1 LFSLGGD
8 EDSEED
14 YIKPAAKKKKLTQ
27 APVTDFFDNTPSG
40 PAETKKPAAKQP
52 SGSKLV
58 PAKKA
63 VKMDSDDEVS
73 IKSDSDAPPSPR
85 VVAPKR
91 AVRAKIKKYIEVE
104 SGSEMD
110 DVSMFEDD

>member
-1 LFSLGGD
+1 LFSLEVD

-27 APVTDFFDNTPSG
+27 APVTDFFDNTPPG

-52 SGSKLV
+52 SGSKLA

-73 IKSDSDAPPSPR
+73 IKSDSDAPR

-104 SGSEMD
+104 SGSEVD